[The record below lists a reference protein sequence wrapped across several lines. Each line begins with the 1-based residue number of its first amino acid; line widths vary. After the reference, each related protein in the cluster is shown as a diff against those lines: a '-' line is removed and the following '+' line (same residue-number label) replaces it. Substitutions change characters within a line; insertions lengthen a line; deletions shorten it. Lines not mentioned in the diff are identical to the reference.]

1 MKYRLAEFIW
11 RRKNANDLQGG
22 LVNALKKVAFSN
34 IPGDDIEEE
43 FVYTEVKRTR
53 SDLDHDDEE
62 EFNGD
67 TQEEPESETESE
79 DNDSGD
85 EYQPSTNNRR
95 KKPRSQ

>member
-11 RRKNANDLQGG
+11 RRKNANDLWGG

-62 EFNGD
+62 FNGD

>member
-62 EFNGD
+62 FNGD